1 MQASE
6 QEELL
11 FRQLEE
17 RLLLREGRS
26 SPETV
31 SALLAAEFVEFGR
44 SGSVFNRQSVIEA
57 LQEEEAVERTM
68 SDFSVR
74 RLAQGVA
81 LVTYRSTRRD
91 PEGGKD
97 VHSLRSSIWKLIDGR
112 WQMIFHQ
119 GTPTRPR

>member
-57 LQEEEAVERTM
+57 LQKEEAVERMM

>member
-57 LQEEEAVERTM
+57 LQEEEAVERTV